1 MSKISSVET
10 YVTRIKP
17 AIENF
22 IKEPNIANMSIVEKE
37 ISEFDFGQIRIFQ
50 IQIVVP
56 LMVKLDALTGESQE
70 LRVSLVNCL
79 RHIISYL
86 YLTDEKAVCS
96 LLVVVLKQ
104 IRNANGAALMP
115 NLTEEIK
122 LAVVL
127 FIKVILQRTA
137 SDVLE
142 NFYSQNTVVTIGQIL
157 LTLMEIISKE
167 KYRKL
172 VNSSLECLLVLFYVH
187 DDADAGDVVLR
198 KQIADTIFIFLPKI
212 VTVLY
217 ETAMADDK
225 IGETTKILALKA
237 LGRITCIMFEETSNE
252 FLRARYD
259 VNAFKSL
266 FSTPPKGD
274 NTDLLNDINI
284 FGSKRRTLEE
294 NEERLKFLQTNLR
307 SAQWMEVTSR
317 RMSGI
322 FVDTCILRAHSSVI
336 VRRQYAEMC
345 CLLLK
350 RCAHSLKCNF
360 IYLLESVVALSQ
372 DEDNDIG
379 NMCQANL
386 AELQTMPSCAAIF
399 DENAEQL
406 LDSHLNK
413 WPRILQR
420 CDDSEQFAELLF
432 FKGFLRNLSA
442 NKLQVLFLLPKNLD
456 LFVMCLL
463 TAFDQRS
470 SPTLLN
476 EEYALRRI
484 QEDTTREVKA
494 QCAKLHWRQFKYLSS
509 TRCINTLYD
518 IAAILGTEPS
528 INRLVFD
535 VCHELIER
543 RNSAMN
549 ESILLMTTMI
559 TSQQRIAR
567 ESRLILAELFVDQL
581 LAEEHWHLALQP
593 DAAWRLKV
601 EKSSAWFKDYTPG
614 LYSSALEVRTQD
626 CDSDDESDP
635 VHSRVTSLDAQF
647 NVQHICLVLDALG
660 HCALFIGD
668 TFDRHIFRSLHKV
681 LLKLA
686 SSNTVVHQAATFA
699 FVSMQV
705 ALKYAAP
712 SHFIECSTDYLTF
725 HLNSLLKKSPE
736 SSAAVDILTVVL
748 QYSTRGNVPHLESIF
763 QTICEEC
770 TKSHQT
776 GNVHSYLRVFNAF
789 LRHVVSWQDTIA
801 TEISDTPMHV
811 DEDNNILNTW
821 LNVLNKQ
828 PTDIPIDLNSVPS
841 GEADINMPEADL
853 DDSPAEEP
861 SKPSLPRHIELIKEI
876 IGQSVKFLSNSEQT
890 QQILALECLISGV
903 PLLKDYEDELLPL
916 VHLLWAPLVEKF
928 RQKDP
933 VVLNR
938 CFSLLHILAL
948 HTKEFIVKRSLSDVI
963 PQLKQFLQTASNH
976 SCTEILKASTQ
987 EYKLQLKLLQDLPTV
1002 IRSLQIEG
1010 KHLHDLLNT
1019 VASYLSQA
1027 QPKEL
1032 QELAVQFYEDLS
1044 TYNGPFV
1051 YVSLL
1056 HRAHLKDYKI
1066 NVNKI
1071 FNSLGFRLATPTEI
1085 DGLK

>member
-1 MSKISSVET
+1 M
-10 YVTRIKP
+10 
-17 AIENF
+17 
-22 IKEPNIANMSIVEKE
+22 
-37 ISEFDFGQIRIFQ
+37 
-50 IQIVVP
+50 
-56 LMVKLDALTGESQE
+56 
-70 LRVSLVNCL
+70 
-79 RHIISYL
+79 
-86 YLTDEKAVCS
+86 
-96 LLVVVLKQ
+96 
-104 IRNANGAALMP
+104 
-115 NLTEEIK
+115 
-122 LAVVL
+122 
-127 FIKVILQRTA
+127 
-137 SDVLE
+137 
-142 NFYSQNTVVTIGQIL
+142 
-157 LTLMEIISKE
+157 
-167 KYRKL
+167 
-172 VNSSLECLLVLFYVH
+172 
-187 DDADAGDVVLR
+187 
-198 KQIADTIFIFLPKI
+198 
-212 VTVLY
+212 
-217 ETAMADDK
+217 
-225 IGETTKILALKA
+225 ALKA

-372 DEDNDIG
+372 DEDNDIA

-601 EKSSAWFKDYTPG
+601 EKVGISLFMNHYLLIYKPLQSSAWFKDYTPG

-681 LLKLA
+681 LLKLGKHCLHDVMSCPICKA
-686 SSNTVVHQAATFA
+686 VIQLQLAATRWC
-699 FVSMQV
+699 
-705 ALKYAAP
+705 
-712 SHFIECSTDYLTF
+712 I
-725 HLNSLLKKSPE
+725 
-736 SSAAVDILTVVL
+736 
-748 QYSTRGNVPHLESIF
+748 
-763 QTICEEC
+763 
-770 TKSHQT
+770 
-776 GNVHSYLRVFNAF
+776 
-789 LRHVVSWQDTIA
+789 
-801 TEISDTPMHV
+801 
-811 DEDNNILNTW
+811 
-821 LNVLNKQ
+821 
-828 PTDIPIDLNSVPS
+828 
-841 GEADINMPEADL
+841 
-853 DDSPAEEP
+853 
-861 SKPSLPRHIELIKEI
+861 
-876 IGQSVKFLSNSEQT
+876 
-890 QQILALECLISGV
+890 
-903 PLLKDYEDELLPL
+903 
-916 VHLLWAPLVEKF
+916 
-928 RQKDP
+928 RQ
-933 VVLNR
+933 L
-938 CFSLLHILAL
+938 
-948 HTKEFIVKRSLSDVI
+948 
-963 PQLKQFLQTASNH
+963 
-976 SCTEILKASTQ
+976 
-987 EYKLQLKLLQDLPTV
+987 
-1002 IRSLQIEG
+1002 
-1010 KHLHDLLNT
+1010 HLH
-1019 VASYLSQA
+1019 SS
-1027 QPKEL
+1027 PCRW
-1032 QELAVQFYEDLS
+1032 
-1044 TYNGPFV
+1044 P
-1051 YVSLL
+1051 
-1056 HRAHLKDYKI
+1056 
-1066 NVNKI
+1066 
-1071 FNSLGFRLATPTEI
+1071 
-1085 DGLK
+1085 